1 MLSVELTNKPAGVRL
16 SFVSA
21 VDDQG
26 NNLDDWSGSWG
37 QHSFWKSLKVM
48 NWLIG
53 PGQRRAGEVH
63 ATVAI
68 RPEYEIEFTLRPRN
82 ESRAKQ

>member
-1 MLSVELTNKPAGVRL
+1 MLSVQLTSKPAGVRL

-21 VDDQG
+21 VDGDG

-37 QHSFWKSLKVM
+37 QHSFWKSLKVRS
-48 NWLIG
+48 LTG
-53 PGQRRAGEVH
+53 PPPGGVH

-68 RPEYEIEFTLRPRN
+68 RPEYEIEFTLRPRD
-82 ESRAKQ
+82 ESRAN